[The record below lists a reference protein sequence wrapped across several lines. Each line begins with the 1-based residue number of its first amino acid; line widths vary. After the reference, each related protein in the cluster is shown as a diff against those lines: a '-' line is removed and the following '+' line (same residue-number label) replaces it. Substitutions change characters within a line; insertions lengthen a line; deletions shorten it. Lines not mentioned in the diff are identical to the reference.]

1 MTQGIISL
9 GKAFPLDSLQRAIL
23 TRWFWQAG
31 GQRFANPCPP
41 ARPAFS
47 VGQNGPVI
55 WQADFAPCRFLVGA
69 HFEHQLGFG
78 VVRVGNGHFVHS
90 PLQIRKV
97 IKTLG
102 GLW

>member
-23 TRWFWQAG
+23 TRWF
-31 GQRFANPCPP
+31 
-41 ARPAFS
+41 
-47 VGQNGPVI
+47 

-78 VVRVGNGHFVHS
+78 VVRVGNGHFVHL

>member
-1 MTQGIISL
+1 M
-9 GKAFPLDSLQRAIL
+9 
-23 TRWFWQAG
+23 
-31 GQRFANPCPP
+31 
-41 ARPAFS
+41 
-47 VGQNGPVI
+47 I
-55 WQADFAPCRFLVGA
+55 WQADFAPRRFLVGA

-78 VVRVGNGHFVHS
+78 VVRVGNGHFVHL